1 MIVDGGSCFEEPFGF
16 FYCKF
21 STKKYQEPFLLWKS
35 VKPSVNDCEISEF
48 GWGADPQGKFL
59 SLDLTYYRMR
69 KRCRAESTMMALP

>member
-1 MIVDGGSCFEEPFGF
+1 MPAFASSCVGIFNFIIRSMIVDGGSCFEEPFGF

-48 GWGADPQGKFL
+48 GWGADP
-59 SLDLTYYRMR
+59 
-69 KRCRAESTMMALP
+69 